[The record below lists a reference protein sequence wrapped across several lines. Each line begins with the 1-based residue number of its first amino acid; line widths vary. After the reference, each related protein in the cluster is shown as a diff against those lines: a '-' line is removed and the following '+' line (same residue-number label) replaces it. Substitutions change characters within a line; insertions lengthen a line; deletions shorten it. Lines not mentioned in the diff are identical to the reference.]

1 MITEPLPSVL
11 LGLVVVSW
19 FPASVAL
26 GVGILLIDALERS
39 EVKVPRLLSVEIDV
53 VSSLPPDDRGKAVKG
68 LSWGPVAVR
77 FRELRPLVLLAD
89 GEFEWVLCE
98 LDRTVAEEFDVLLDG
113 AESPVPEIVVFVILV
128 VERIDWDE
136 FRAVLDRSV
145 TGPNV
150 VALEALLC
158 SDTELVILGVPASIV
173 VFNKATELE
182 GLAVV
187 IGIVAG
193 FVEFEADDRPLDVGF
208 FEPLLGMEF
217 TLVEPGELLA
227 LGCWVEPLS
236 LPFESAAPFDTVVD
250 AVNPMTPGFRP
261 AMEPFEE
268 VRFDDRTLIAVVLFE
283 ICPLSA
289 PVPGVETSIE
299 MASGRVIS
307 ESDGASP
314 RERVSSWALM
324 AIFVVVICVSVMIV
338 APALAAIKY
347 VKR

>member
-53 VSSLPPDDRGKAVKG
+53 VSSLPLDDRGKAVKG

-98 LDRTVAEEFDVLLDG
+98 LDRMVAEFDVLLDG

-150 VALEALLC
+150 VALEALLR
-158 SDTELVILGVPASIV
+158 SDAELVILGVPASIV

-187 IGIVAG
+187 IGMVAG

-261 AMEPFEE
+261 AMEPF
-268 VRFDDRTLIAVVLFE
+268 VKVPFDTCKMLAVVLFE
-283 ICPLSA
+283 TCLLSA

-299 MASGRVIS
+299 TASGKMS
-307 ESDGASP
+307 LESDDANPKG
-314 RERVSSWALM
+314 RVSSGALT
-324 AIFVVVICVSVMIV
+324 AIFVVVMWVLVMMV
-338 APALAAIKY
+338 APTLAAIKV